1 VVTVLLL
8 TAAGAAAAQ
17 ASASISASMAARRLV
32 RARLQLIALLTVL
45 SLAPSMLIIDPVVA
59 SALMSMGMM
68 MLPPVMVSLP
78 FKLIFFVLLDGWTL
92 VIPCS
97 ACAFA
102 HPVPFW
108 RSKSQ
113 SALN

>member
-1 VVTVLLL
+1 
-8 TAAGAAAAQ
+8 
-17 ASASISASMAARRLV
+17 
-32 RARLQLIALLTVL
+32 
-45 SLAPSMLIIDPVVA
+45 
-59 SALMSMGMM
+59 
-68 MLPPVMVSLP
+68 MVSLP
-78 FKLIFFVLLDGWTL
+78 FKLILFVLLDGWTL